1 MAPLS
6 RVLIS
11 TQTCIINGLGAGYG
25 QCSNGLEVQVICKV
39 FLVANIYLRYIRFQT
54 LNIGNIIVSLLNTLQ
69 PSHMWNQLNGFQIWM
84 IYICKVLFHLTVSCW
99 QHWLGIKI
107 NYRINVLLFVTSF
120 VASQNDHDLI
130 MIMYRINV
138 LLLVTSLVASQNAL
152 EAPSLLNL
160 MMMEANMI
168 PMASR
173 NRRGW
178 AFNARCH
185 EKALTLGWQWYLMSM
200 IKKENFGIYSDLYL
214 KFDFLREPLM
224 LNWAS
229 TIKKSKCG
237 TLNVCT
243 IYCGNVTFP
252 LFYQVLFKCHR
263 YADTF

>member
-1 MAPLS
+1 
-6 RVLIS
+6 
-11 TQTCIINGLGAGYG
+11 
-25 QCSNGLEVQVICKV
+25 
-39 FLVANIYLRYIRFQT
+39 
-54 LNIGNIIVSLLNTLQ
+54 
-69 PSHMWNQLNGFQIWM
+69 M

-107 NYRINVLLFVTSF
+107 NYRINVLLFVTPS
-120 VASQNDHDLI
+120 VASPNDHDLI

-138 LLLVTSLVASQNAL
+138 LILVTSLVASQNAL
-152 EAPSLLNL
+152 EALSLLNL

-185 EKALTLGWQWYLMSM
+185 EKALTLRWQWYLMIM
-200 IKKENFGIYSDLYL
+200 DQPTHPCWLKKRTSVFIVTCIWSLNFE
-214 KFDFLREPLM
+214 FLREPLM

-263 YADTF
+263 YADTFEKIQASSF